1 MKTRYEKVLVKD
13 KLPDDARDVFVKLM
27 DGVIEVGCYEG
38 SGWYVGTNPRA
49 KVIWWLEELPEPT
62 DEDIEIWAKSVQP
75 QHGGYLTDYIYSAK
89 AMRDGKIHIQNK

>member
-1 MKTRYEKVLVKD
+1 MKTRYEKVLVAD
-13 KLPDDARDVFVKLM
+13 RLPDVYGQYITDHKRVTIQDYSPLDPEDKEYWLKNF
-27 DGVIEVGCYEG
+27 
-38 SGWYVGTNPRA
+38 T
-49 KVIWWLEELPEPT
+49 WWLEELPEPT